1 MSISQSHGHMGLLS
15 MAMWGG
21 EFDISALYADFMLS
35 TASPDVKKPTPVTD
49 NGLTTCTIQ
58 SFAMID
64 LPIPPLHLRIRK
76 IQGIQMARQQ

>member
-1 MSISQSHGHMGLLS
+1 MSIKPSHGHMGLLL

-21 EFDISALYADFMLS
+21 EFDISPLYASFMLS
-35 TASPDVKKPTPVTD
+35 IVSSDAKKPTPVMD

-58 SFAMID
+58 LFGMID
-64 LPIPPLHLRIRK
+64 LPTPLHLHIRK